1 MKAYAILGD
10 TITLH
15 ETVAAARE
23 AVAAAVDVLP
33 ALVITS
39 EAELDKSP
47 LNMGQLVGLW
57 NNFAGVAPF
66 DDLKPV
72 KKFTDRKT
80 AVARIWRAVQRL
92 VPAPAAATVGEP
104 GGEGAPSKTRS
115 TPEATA
121 RQGSKTAM
129 VLELLS
135 RPEGATLQDLMAAT
149 RWQAHSVRG
158 FLSGSLHKKMGR
170 KLVRIKREDG
180 ANVYLLEG
188 GTVAPSRPPLSGA
201 EIG

>member
-23 AVAAAVDVLP
+23 AVAAAPDVLP

-47 LNMGQLVGLW
+47 LTMGQLVELW

-80 AVARIWRAVQRL
+80 AVARIWRAIQRL
-92 VPAPAAATVGEP
+92 APAPTMATVGEP
-104 GGEGAPSKTRS
+104 GGEGAPKRTRS
-115 TPEATA
+115 TPQATA
-121 RQGSKTAM
+121 RPGSKTA
-129 VLELLS
+129 VVVELLR
-135 RPEGATLQDLMAAT
+135 RPEGATLQELVAAT
-149 RWQAHSVRG
+149 GWQPHTVRG
-158 FLSGSLHKKMGR
+158 FVSGSLVKKGGYN
-170 KLVRIKREDG
+170 VGRIKRDNG
-180 ANVYLLEG
+180 AMAY
-188 GTVAPSRPPLSGA
+188 RLSEEA
-201 EIG
+201 SHDD